1 MSKKKYLLL
10 LLIPV
15 ILIAAFMVVNYKP
28 LSLAVEYYNETNVY
42 SLENYAASLNYFI
55 QKVESDV
62 SDNNYK
68 QYMLDITDYYITS
81 DFVYVIFDKLGILES
96 YYNGVLSKL
105 VEQTLFISIVK
116 NNVIPAE
123 NQKISEMLKYYPI
136 KDMENFP
143 ELTLAFIQ
151 QLSHYISANQLY
163 TIILVSTTLSTNSI
177 CYVVVTTNGCNKQ
190 DYYFNKYI
198 YNPFQQAF
206 DYYFSV
212 ISADNQAIDLLKQQ
226 HAESSK
232 LYYSNFED
240 NIQDIRNACG
250 YSK

>member
-1 MSKKKYLLL
+1 MLYVLDWLYIKKLIQHYNLFNSKIWRGSKLSKKKYLL

-15 ILIAAFMVVNYKP
+15 ILIAAFIVVNYKP

-68 QYMLDITDYYITS
+68 QYMLDITDYYIIS

-143 ELTLAFIQ
+143 ELTLNFITKIFNYYNDISFPLLTGVIFEGAVADSNALAYVFITQ
-151 QLSHYISANQLY
+151 QNCSQ
-163 TIILVSTTLSTNSI
+163 
-177 CYVVVTTNGCNKQ
+177 KE
-190 DYYFNKYI
+190 YYFEKFLYNPYRYLKKYI
-198 YNPFQQAF
+198 
-206 DYYFSV
+206 
-212 ISADNQAIDLLKQQ
+212 
-226 HAESSK
+226 
-232 LYYSNFED
+232 
-240 NIQDIRNACG
+240 
-250 YSK
+250 

>member
-1 MSKKKYLLL
+1 MSKKKYLL

-15 ILIAAFMVVNYKP
+15 ILIAVFIVVNYKP

-62 SDNNYK
+62 SDKNYK

-143 ELTLAFIQ
+143 ELTLNFITKIFNYYNDISFPLLTGVIFEGAVADSNALAYVFITQ
-151 QLSHYISANQLY
+151 QNCNQ
-163 TIILVSTTLSTNSI
+163 
-177 CYVVVTTNGCNKQ
+177 KE
-190 DYYFNKYI
+190 YYFEKFLYNPYRYLKKYI
-198 YNPFQQAF
+198 
-206 DYYFSV
+206 
-212 ISADNQAIDLLKQQ
+212 
-226 HAESSK
+226 
-232 LYYSNFED
+232 
-240 NIQDIRNACG
+240 
-250 YSK
+250 

>member
-1 MSKKKYLLL
+1 MLYVLDWLYIKKLIQHYNLFNSKIWRGSKLSKKKYLL

-15 ILIAAFMVVNYKP
+15 ILIAAFIVVNYKP

-143 ELTLAFIQ
+143 ELTLNFITKIFNYYNDISFPLLTGVIFEGAVADSNALAYVFITQ
-151 QLSHYISANQLY
+151 QNCSQ
-163 TIILVSTTLSTNSI
+163 
-177 CYVVVTTNGCNKQ
+177 KE
-190 DYYFNKYI
+190 YYFEKFLYNPYRYLKKYI
-198 YNPFQQAF
+198 
-206 DYYFSV
+206 
-212 ISADNQAIDLLKQQ
+212 
-226 HAESSK
+226 
-232 LYYSNFED
+232 
-240 NIQDIRNACG
+240 
-250 YSK
+250 

>member
-15 ILIAAFMVVNYKP
+15 ILIAAFIVVNYKP

-136 KDMENFP
+136 KDMESLYQILCKLFNFRIP
-143 ELTLAFIQ
+143 TQ
-151 QLSHYISANQLY
+151 
-163 TIILVSTTLSTNSI
+163 
-177 CYVVVTTNGCNKQ
+177 
-190 DYYFNKYI
+190 I
-198 YNPFQQAF
+198 Y
-206 DYYFSV
+206 
-212 ISADNQAIDLLKQQ
+212 LKQ
-226 HAESSK
+226 ASS
-232 LYYSNFED
+232 F
-240 NIQDIRNACG
+240 
-250 YSK
+250 

>member
-1 MSKKKYLLL
+1 MLYVLDWLYIKKLIQHYNLFNSKIWRGGKLSKKKYLL

-15 ILIAAFMVVNYKP
+15 ILIAVFIVVNYKP

-42 SLENYAASLNYFI
+42 SLENYAASLNYLI

-62 SDNNYK
+62 AGNNYK

-81 DFVYVIFDKLGILES
+81 DFVYVIFDKLGIVES
-96 YYNGVLSKL
+96 YYNGILSKL

-143 ELTLAFIQ
+143 ELTLNFITKIFNYYNDISFPLLTGVIFEGAVADSNALAYVFITQ
-151 QLSHYISANQLY
+151 QNCSQ
-163 TIILVSTTLSTNSI
+163 
-177 CYVVVTTNGCNKQ
+177 KE
-190 DYYFNKYI
+190 YYFEKFLYNPYRYLKKYI
-198 YNPFQQAF
+198 
-206 DYYFSV
+206 
-212 ISADNQAIDLLKQQ
+212 
-226 HAESSK
+226 
-232 LYYSNFED
+232 
-240 NIQDIRNACG
+240 
-250 YSK
+250 

>member
-15 ILIAAFMVVNYKP
+15 ILIAAFIVVNYKP

-240 NIQDIRNACG
+240 NIQEIRNACE